1 MNILVEKLREVLY
14 AVLPVTVI
22 VLLLHFTIAPLENY
36 LLMRFAI
43 GAVLIVIGLAVFL
56 FGVDIGITPIGVLMR
71 GPITERNK
79 AWIIAVAG
87 LMLGFFISIAEP
99 NLRVVADQVDF
110 VTSGAISKLSLV
122 VVVSLGIAAML
133 ALGLLRIVY
142 NVSLRGFLTVAY
154 LIILALA
161 IFTSPDFLPMSFDA
175 VGAVTGVLVVPFILA
190 LAYGVASVKKD
201 SKSAEEDS
209 FGLVGI
215 VSTGALMTVMMMS
228 ILMRPGEIAAGLDL
242 SETHSA
248 SILAPYIH
256 ELPIIAGEISQ
267 ALFPLFAVF
276 VILQIRSFHLSRR
289 AFMNIVKGLVYTFA
303 GLVLFLTGVNAGFM
317 DVGNVVGYSIASSD
331 KRWLII
337 AIGFVLG
344 LATVLAEPAVHVLT
358 HQIETVT
365 SGSVKAKMVMVS
377 FSLAVGVAIALAMVK
392 IVVPQVQLWH
402 FLLPGYVIAI
412 AATYLVPPLFV
423 GIAFD
428 SGPVASGPMTATFIL
443 AFAQGAAEAIEGAN
457 VLIDGFGVIAL
468 VTLAPL
474 IALQTLGYIFKV
486 KSAKEGIEAHD
497 DAS

>member
-22 VLLLHFTIAPLENY
+22 VLLLHFTIAPLENH

-71 GPITERNK
+71 GPITEKNK
-79 AWIIAVAG
+79 VWIIAVAG
-87 LMLGFFISIAEP
+87 LALGFFISIAEP
-99 NLRVVADQVDF
+99 DLHILADQVDY
-110 VTSGAISKLSLV
+110 VTSGAISKFSLV

-154 LIILALA
+154 LVILALA
-161 IFTSPDFLPMSFDA
+161 IFTPPEFLAISFDA
-175 VGAVTGVLVVPFILA
+175 SGATTGALTVPFILA

-215 VSTGALMTVMMMS
+215 VSTGAIMTVMLMS
-228 ILMRPGEIAAGLDL
+228 ILARPSEISAGLDL
-242 SETHSA
+242 SDTHSA

-256 ELPIIAGEISQ
+256 ELPIIAGEISL

-276 VILQIRSFHLSRR
+276 VTLQIRSFHLSHR
-289 AFMNIVKGLVYTFA
+289 AFMNIVKGLVYTFV

-331 KRWLII
+331 KRSLVI

-365 SGSVKAKMVMVS
+365 SGSVKAKMVMAS
-377 FSLAVGVAIALAMVK
+377 FSLSVGVAIALAMVK
-392 IVVPQVQLWH
+392 IVIPQVQLWH
-402 FLLPGYVIAI
+402 FLLPGYVIAV
-412 AATYLVPPLFV
+412 AATYLAPPLFV

-428 SGPVASGPMTATFIL
+428 SGGVASGPMTATFIL
-443 AFAQGAAEAIEGAN
+443 AFAQGAAEATEGAN

-468 VTLAPL
+468 VALAPL
-474 IALQTLGYIFKV
+474 ITLQALGYIFKV
-486 KSAKEGIEAHD
+486 KSVKEGIEAYD